1 MEAASLRGEHPALV
15 HATGLTLKRD
25 GFTPS
30 FQKFKSTSDLNEL
43 KIRFVQSFL
52 LTLELV
58 FKQYVSFF
66 LMYFFCGLTITP

>member
-1 MEAASLRGEHPALV
+1 MEAASLRGEHLALV

-52 LTLELV
+52 LTLELI

-66 LMYFFCGLTITP
+66 LMYFFVV

>member
-1 MEAASLRGEHPALV
+1 MEAVSLRGEHLALV

-66 LMYFFCGLTITP
+66 LMYFFVV